1 MSFTTGAY
9 FKNDIAIPN
18 ITSDGGTSYDA
29 DIISAIAKY
38 ESEIRIDLL
47 GYELNKALE
56 ADLNGSGVPQSQRF
70 IDLVNGAE
78 FTHPETEQLLKWI
91 GFVNDEKESMIAYY
105 IYYNYV
111 YYNNIHLSGVG
122 SVDVQAQNAK
132 KVSPFDKL
140 QLSWIKFQKL
150 YAGFDYD
157 INERYFSEH
166 GVKVEDLVGAF
177 NTLPSAYNFL
187 YANKENYPEWV
198 FTVKYDKDIFDL

>member
-9 FKNDIAIPN
+9 FKNDITIPN
-18 ITSDGGTSYDA
+18 ITEDGGVTYSA
-29 DIISAIAKY
+29 DIISAISKY

-56 ADLNGSGVPQSQRF
+56 DDLDGSGVPQTQRF

-78 FTHPETEQLLKWI
+78 FTHPDTEQLLKWI
-91 GFVNDEKESMIAYY
+91 GFVNTKKESMIAYY
-105 IYYNYV
+105 VYYNYV
-111 YYNNIHLSGVG
+111 YYNNIHLSGIG
-122 SVDVQAQNAK
+122 SIDIKAENAD

-140 QLSWIKFQKL
+140 QLSWEKFQKL
-150 YAGFDYD
+150 YAGFDYR
-157 INERYFSEH
+157 INECYFSENGIKVTDLA
-166 GVKVEDLVGAF
+166 GVF